1 MLSVTHAGS
10 ATSVRSHAFSIP
22 GWGIPVSQQV
32 NHVSRWTLMVEQGKR
47 QRQGSLGCSGIQKAR
62 GECINLSE

>member
-32 NHVSRWTLMVEQGKR
+32 NHVSLWTLMVEQGKR
-47 QRQGSLGCSGIQKAR
+47 QR
-62 GECINLSE
+62 